1 MSGAAVGKSGR
12 LVGAAAII
20 LALLSAG
27 VGFLVGGAQP
37 AVGASWGIRRPGTRI
52 FLRLP
57 ALLVYA
63 ACNPSG
69 AASNG
74 RQGTW

>member
-57 ALLVYA
+57 ALLGYGA
-63 ACNPSG
+63 RNPSG
-69 AASNG
+69 ATPNG